1 MKYSARFGEGASSRS
16 RSVEIASAPGEGERV
31 FVTFDAKD
39 AKDGKDGA
47 EGVISAWDVV
57 PTPSGGY
64 SIVGPSGRHAEA
76 SVHRDAEG
84 TLRVYVQGEAF
95 KFEFLDD
102 LTARSLATTG
112 AFKGKKKGDLKAA
125 IPGRVLRVS
134 VVPGD
139 KVEIGQPVL
148 VLEAM
153 KMENDVRSNRDGV
166 VKSIEVKPGEAVSAG
181 AVLIKFEG

>member
-76 SVHRDAEG
+76 TVHRDADG
-84 TLRVYVQGEAF
+84 AMRIYVAGELF
-95 KFEFLDD
+95 RFEFLDD
-102 LTARSLATTG
+102 LTARALAATG
-112 AFKGKKKGDLKAA
+112 AHKGKKKGDLRAA
-125 IPGRVLRVS
+125 IPGRVLRIS
-134 VVPGD
+134 VAVGD
-139 KVEIGQPVL
+139 TVVIGQPLV

-153 KMENDVRSNRDGV
+153 KMENDVRSSRDGV

-181 AVLIKFEG
+181 TVLIKFEA